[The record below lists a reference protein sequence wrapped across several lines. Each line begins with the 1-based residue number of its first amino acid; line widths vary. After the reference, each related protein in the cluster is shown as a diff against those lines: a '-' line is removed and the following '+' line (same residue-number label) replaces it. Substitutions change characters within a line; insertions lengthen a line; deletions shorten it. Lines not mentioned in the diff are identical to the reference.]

1 MNNSSIQFFFYSIKY
16 YYKKTYIHHFLKN
29 KKIYVFITSDSSSV
43 DGSLDNLRKKY
54 NNINFISGKRF
65 NINVEENEL
74 FNWINK

>member
-16 YYKKTYIHHFLKN
+16 YYKKIYIHHFLKN
-29 KKIYVFITSDSSSV
+29 KKNYVFITSDSSSI

-65 NINVEENEL
+65 NINFEENEL